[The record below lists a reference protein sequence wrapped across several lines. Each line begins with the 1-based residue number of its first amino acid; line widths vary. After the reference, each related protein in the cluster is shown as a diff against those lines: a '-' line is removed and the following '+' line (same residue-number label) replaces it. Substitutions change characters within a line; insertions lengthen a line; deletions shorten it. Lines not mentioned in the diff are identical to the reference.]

1 MRKLLSNIWREL
13 TKFDYHP
20 EKHYM
25 RGHVEN
31 YLASSSDLCDLEMRQ
46 KQFTIM
52 LVRVFTSLSIVSIQ
66 YSHLYAVLH

>member
-1 MRKLLSNIWREL
+1 MEHLMKKLLSNIWREL

-31 YLASSSDLCDLEMRQ
+31 YLASSSDLCDLEMKQ
-46 KQFTIM
+46 KQLARKGI
-52 LVRVFTSLSIVSIQ
+52 
-66 YSHLYAVLH
+66 Y

>member
-31 YLASSSDLCDLEMRQ
+31 YLASSSDLCDLERRQ
-46 KQFTIM
+46 QF
-52 LVRVFTSLSIVSIQ
+52 
-66 YSHLYAVLH
+66 LYRKGIY

>member
-1 MRKLLSNIWREL
+1 MKKLLSNIWREL

-31 YLASSSDLCDLEMRQ
+31 YLASSSDLCDLEMKQ
-46 KQFTIM
+46 KQLARKGI
-52 LVRVFTSLSIVSIQ
+52 
-66 YSHLYAVLH
+66 Y